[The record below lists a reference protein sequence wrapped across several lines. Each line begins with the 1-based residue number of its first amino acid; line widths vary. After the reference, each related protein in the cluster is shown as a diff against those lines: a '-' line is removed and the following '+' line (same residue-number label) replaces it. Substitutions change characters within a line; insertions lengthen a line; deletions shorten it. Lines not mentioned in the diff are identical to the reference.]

1 VPEIE
6 HRYLRSAI
14 QFAVEIAAAGQRRRP
29 PLAYPTDLKPYLR
42 QSRVPSAALGK
53 LRRAIEAD
61 NRFRTQLA
69 AGALPELVDPIG
81 IEWLRREDGWE
92 ARVADL
98 IAAAEAAEE
107 QADAETALRRAE
119 RKREA
124 AEQAAIRTRVELVQ
138 SQSRI
143 DELTTALE
151 ARRQQ
156 AAAAAGELAA
166 VRADLAEARAAARH
180 ANDRADAA
188 RRRLES
194 IENERDE
201 ARRRAEIAEALRDE
215 LLAERAERAGVRVPA
230 ERVGELDELAR
241 TARSLADRL
250 GGLAEVR
257 TGRRRALAL
266 PGGVAGESP
275 RATEFLLRAPAALV
289 LVDGYNVAKLGWP
302 EVELAIQRERCLD
315 LVDDIARRF
324 SSEVAVVFDGA
335 EVVGSHATRRRLARV
350 AYSRPGESADDVIRT
365 EVKAAPLER
374 PVVVVTNDRAI
385 RRDVAADG
393 ANIISSDSFLAVA
406 R

>member
-1 VPEIE
+1 MPEIE

-14 QFAVEIAAAGQRRRP
+14 EFAVEIAAAGQRRRP
-29 PLAYPTDLKPYLR
+29 PLAYPADLKPYLR
-42 QSRVPSAALGK
+42 QSRVPTSALGK

-61 NRFRTQLA
+61 SGFRTNIA

-92 ARVADL
+92 ARAAEL
-98 IAAAEAAEE
+98 IAATEAAEE
-107 QADAETALRRAE
+107 QAEAEAALRRSE

-124 AEQAAIRTRVELVQ
+124 AEQAATRTRVELIQ
-138 SQSRI
+138 LQGRI
-143 DELTTALE
+143 DELTATVE
-151 ARRQQ
+151 AQRKQ
-156 AAAAAGELAA
+156 AAAAASELTAI
-166 VRADLAEARAAARH
+166 RADLAEARAAARH

-194 IENERDE
+194 TENERDD
-201 ARRRAEIAEALRDE
+201 ARRRADAAETRRDE

-275 RATEFLLRAPAALV
+275 RATEYLLRATAALV
-289 LVDGYNVAKLGWP
+289 LVDGYNVAKLAWP
-302 EVELAIQRERCLD
+302 DAELALQRERCLD

-324 SSEVAVVFDGA
+324 SSEVVVVFDGA

-350 AYSRPGESADDVIRT
+350 AYSRPGESADDVIRS
-365 EVKAAPLER
+365 EVKATPTER

-393 ANIISSDSFLAVA
+393 ANLISSNGFLAVA

>member
-1 VPEIE
+1 
-6 HRYLRSAI
+6 LT
-14 QFAVEIAAAGQRRRP
+14 
-29 PLAYPTDLKPYLR
+29 YPADLKPYLR
-42 QSRVPSAALGK
+42 QSRVPTSALGK

-61 NRFRTQLA
+61 SGFRTKIA

-98 IAAAEAAEE
+98 IAAAEADAE
-107 QADAETALRRAE
+107 QADAEAALRRSE

-124 AEQAAIRTRVELVQ
+124 AEQAAIRTRVELIQ
-138 SQSRI
+138 LQSRI
-143 DELTTALE
+143 DELTASVE
-151 ARRQQ
+151 AQRQQ
-156 AAAAAGELAA
+156 AATAASELTTI
-166 VRADLAEARAAARH
+166 RADLAEARAAARH

-201 ARRRAEIAEALRDE
+201 ARRRADTAETRRDE

-275 RATEFLLRAPAALV
+275 RATEYLLRATAALV
-289 LVDGYNVAKLGWP
+289 LVDGYNVAKLAWP
-302 EVELAIQRERCLD
+302 EAELALQRERCLD

-324 SSEVAVVFDGA
+324 SSEVVVVFDGA
-335 EVVGSHATRRRLARV
+335 EVVGSHATKRRLARV
-350 AYSRPGESADDVIRT
+350 SYSRPGESADDVIRN
-365 EVKAAPLER
+365 EVKATPTER

-393 ANIISSDSFLAVA
+393 ANVISSNGFLAVA